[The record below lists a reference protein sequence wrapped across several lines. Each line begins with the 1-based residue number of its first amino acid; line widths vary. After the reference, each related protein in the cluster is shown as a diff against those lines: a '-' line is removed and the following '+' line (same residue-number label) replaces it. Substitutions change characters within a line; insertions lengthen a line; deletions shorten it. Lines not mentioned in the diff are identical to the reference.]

1 MYFFLFIILPL
12 LLLLS
17 FVYGGLRGAPWVP
30 MRARDVERVMKLA
43 EINAGQKIYD
53 LGCGDG
59 RVLLAAAERGA
70 EARGFEISLIPYA
83 IACIKWLFFKK
94 RQAVTIS
101 FKDFWFANFHDA
113 DVVYFFLMPD
123 VYAKLKTKL
132 EQELKSGALVIAYVW
147 PMSGWEPIGVDETP
161 GRP

>member
-70 EARGFEISLIPYA
+70 EAIHESVSFFFFHLSLRYA
-83 IACIKWLFFKK
+83 FQVIFNRVF
-94 RQAVTIS
+94 
-101 FKDFWFANFHDA
+101 NGH
-113 DVVYFFLMPD
+113 YF
-123 VYAKLKTKL
+123 
-132 EQELKSGALVIAYVW
+132 
-147 PMSGWEPIGVDETP
+147 
-161 GRP
+161 